1 MTINVTFLLIIF
13 LIEEG
18 FIFFKPKFKEM
29 SSSYTI
35 QLSGLKEGHH
45 TIDFEIDKTFF
56 EQFEESEV
64 KEGSLVANVEID
76 KRSTHIDMI
85 IKVSGNVR
93 ISCDRCLEMFSQPI
107 NSENRLLVKFEKSFE
122 DTDPDILPVPADA
135 NELDLQQQIYEF
147 IVLALPIKRVHP
159 VNKHGENTC
168 DPLMLKKLEEF
179 IIEEEKEND
188 PRWDELKN
196 LMNDN

>member
-1 MTINVTFLLIIF
+1 
-13 LIEEG
+13 
-18 FIFFKPKFKEM
+18 M

-45 TIDFEIDKTFF
+45 TIDFEIDKAFF
-56 EQFEESEV
+56 EQFKESEV

-76 KRSTHIDMI
+76 KRSTHMDML

-107 NSENRLLVKFEKSFE
+107 NSGNRILVKFGKSFE
-122 DTDPDILPVPADA
+122 DTDPDILSIPADA
-135 NELDLQQQIYEF
+135 YELDLQQQIYEF
-147 IVLALPIKRVHP
+147 IMLALPLKRVHTID
-159 VNKHGENTC
+159 KHGKNTC
-168 DPLMLKKLEEF
+168 DPVMIKKLEEF
-179 IIEEEKEND
+179 IIVEEKEND
-188 PRWDELKN
+188 PRWDELKK